1 MKRWMLVAGAVVL
14 VLGLVA
20 GGLWVF
26 LPPDHR
32 TTFLVDASETTGSS
46 AADFREVADAVGSAA
61 SNMSGEDSLALRRFG
76 GACDSANTSELVS
89 PGTGQAAKIGD
100 AARSITPDGK
110 ATLLSGML
118 AAIDDFAHTYPFRG
132 NKTNRVVLVARGDA
146 DACGKSADEIR
157 AIVKEHTS
165 KAGVKVDFRFVGHR
179 LTPEQMKALTE
190 IAAATDAQKPRLTK
204 TSAELVTTMKEVSV
218 PADLVAKEIKTSPCD
233 LVTPDGLKALYMPG
247 ANLVY
252 ADAKCS
258 QDRYALGTLRSTR
271 VVSDDMPVLFEYKD
285 NAWRYVTAQTDME
298 CGEVPI
304 DVWKQLDFH
313 CIGAKPVVC
322 RAAAPNKLSVTDL
335 SGGWLG
341 CQEAIDI
348 ADRYK
353 ATIDAGQLTGQG
365 QFWESG
371 DWSCAWPY
379 EDGYAHSQVPLKC
392 ERLSD
397 GRLRV
402 QIGDYQ

>member
-46 AADFREVADAVGSAA
+46 AADFREVADAVGTAA
-61 SNMSGEDSLALRRFG
+61 SDMSGDDSLALRRFG

-100 AARSITPDGK
+100 AARSITPGGK

-132 NKTNRVVLVARGDA
+132 TKTNRVVVIARGDA
-146 DACGKSADEIR
+146 DACGKSADEVR
-157 AIVKEHTS
+157 AIIKEHTS

-179 LTPEQMKALTE
+179 LTPEQVKALTE
-190 IAAATDAQKPRLTK
+190 LAAAADARQPRLTR

-233 LVTPDGLKALYMPG
+233 SATPEALAAAHQPE
-247 ANLVY
+247 
-252 ADAKCS
+252 ADRMRYLDVKCQ
-258 QDRYALGTLRSTR
+258 QDRYVLAHANTEPKL
-271 VVSDDMPVLFEYKD
+271 SDDLITVFEYKND
-285 NAWRYVTAQTDME
+285 AWQYVVSGTDLP
-298 CGEVPI
+298 CGDVPKE
-304 DVWKQLDFH
+304 VWKAWNFP
-313 CIGAKPVVC
+313 CNYEPVVC
-322 RAAAPNKLSVTDL
+322 RDTQAGKVIDLGGVGCPAAL
-335 SGGWLG
+335 
-341 CQEAIDI
+341 DI

-353 ATIDAGQLTGQG
+353 AAIDAGQVPGQG
-365 QFWESG
+365 LFWQSG
-371 DWSCAWPY
+371 DWSCSWPY
-379 EDGYAHSQVPLKC
+379 ENGYAHSQVPQKC
-392 ERLSD
+392 VRTTDNLV
-397 GRLRV
+397 V
-402 QIGDYQ
+402 QLGDYR